1 MIKTET
7 ESSNTISDASKRG
20 KPIVVNQICEILPE
34 LAWPVKEVTH
44 STFNQTSGQTN
55 KSSGCYTTRPDSD
68 LKGAWVGF
76 VDHKKLEPG
85 VYTTISLPPRE
96 VILKVMDNGFRES
109 PFGPHPF
116 IKQIITEKEIYAI
129 RKKEGPAGVARK
141 LKALLKK
148 TYPFKAIK

>member
-1 MIKTET
+1 MNQQLPK
-7 ESSNTISDASKRG
+7 
-20 KPIVVNQICEILPE
+20 VVTQICDILPE
-34 LAWPVKEVTH
+34 LAWPVKEVTDC
-44 STFNQTSGQTN
+44 TFSQSRQGGTN
-55 KSSGCYTTRPDSD
+55 KSSGCYTRKPGSD

-76 VDHKKLEPG
+76 VEHKKLERG
-85 VYTTISLPPRE
+85 IYATISLPPRE

-129 RKKEGPAGVARK
+129 RKKQGPAGVARK

-148 TYPFKAIK
+148 TYPFKEIK